1 MIAYTTINERTSMIQ
16 STLKTL
22 ACKYI
27 KLLIMVDER
36 FYAGV
41 TSTNYVFPV
50 FAVLSF
56 ACPNGRWG
64 QQKKVAHKH
73 TKQADLISVC
83 ERSLCRINDKLD
95 ECNILFSVFQSI
107 LNVDSF
113 NFNRSIFHIIKRRI
127 FNIKS
132 LYSPINCFPID
143 SAREFHINS

>member
-1 MIAYTTINERTSMIQ
+1 MIQ

-56 ACPNGRWG
+56 ACLNGR
-64 QQKKVAHKH
+64 
-73 TKQADLISVC
+73 
-83 ERSLCRINDKLD
+83 
-95 ECNILFSVFQSI
+95 
-107 LNVDSF
+107 
-113 NFNRSIFHIIKRRI
+113 
-127 FNIKS
+127 
-132 LYSPINCFPID
+132 
-143 SAREFHINS
+143 

>member
-1 MIAYTTINERTSMIQ
+1 MIQ

-113 NFNRSIFHIIKRRI
+113 NFNRSIFHILKKADFQHKII
-127 FNIKS
+127 V
-132 LYSPINCFPID
+132 FPNKLFPYRWR
-143 SAREFHINS
+143 ARVPYK